1 MSKPELPADAGSS
14 PQDGAGLGGVTAYV
28 SLAALV
34 TAIAATYAGVI
45 LTFSRFADAG
55 PVILFAALACFASAA
70 LSLLAALLIWL
81 RADLAKVASLLIALL
96 MAGAFASSAIRLIN
110 WAIANEKNPVV
121 VLGPV
126 GAAFGFAV
134 LTLLLA
140 YLNSSRLLRA

>member
-1 MSKPELPADAGSS
+1 MSKSELPGEAGSS
-14 PQDGAGLGGVTAYV
+14 PQDVGGFGGVTAYV

-45 LTFSRFADAG
+45 LTYSRFADAG
-55 PVILFAALACFASAA
+55 PVIFSAALACFASAMLA
-70 LSLLAALLIWL
+70 LLAALLIWL
-81 RADLAKVASLLIALL
+81 RADVAKVASLLMALL
-96 MAGAFASSAIRLIN
+96 LAGAFALSAIRLIN
-110 WAIANEKNPVV
+110 WAIANGKNPVV